1 MRVGYIAIV
10 GRPNVG
16 KSTLLNRILGRKV
29 SITSHKPQ
37 TTRHR
42 ILGIKTTPTAQFI
55 YCDTP
60 GLHRGGRRAMNR
72 YMNRAARSV
81 LEDVDV
87 VLFVVEALHWRDE
100 DEYVLEQL
108 GRLKVPVVLAVNKVD
123 RLQDKARLLPFLKE
137 LADRHE
143 FAEVIP
149 VSATRGT
156 QIAALEEALERL
168 LPEGAPYFEEDRV
181 TDRGRQFMT
190 AEFIREKLMRRLHQE
205 LPYATAVTV
214 DRLER
219 EPGLTRVEATIWVE
233 RPSQKGIV
241 IGRGGEQLR
250 QIGRDARLELE
261 RFYGDRVYLQLWVK
275 VREGWSDDERLLR
288 SLGYADED

>member
-156 QIAALEEALERL
+156 QVAALEEALERL
-168 LPEGAPYFEEDRV
+168 LPEGEPYFEEDRV